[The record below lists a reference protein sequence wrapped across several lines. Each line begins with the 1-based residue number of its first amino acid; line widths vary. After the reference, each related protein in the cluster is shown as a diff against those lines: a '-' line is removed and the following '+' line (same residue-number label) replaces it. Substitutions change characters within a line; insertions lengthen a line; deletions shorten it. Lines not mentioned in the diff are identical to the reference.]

1 MQETPLEEQAFGVG
15 ISMVTL
21 TNLLLRAHIHSYRSE
36 LWYPAFTPEASYHS
50 GVVSNVNPSLY
61 KQAGEKDVTSFSAVP
76 ADTVNNF
83 LCPSK

>member
-15 ISMVTL
+15 ISGIVLAMVTL
-21 TNLLLRAHIHSYRSE
+21 TNLLLRAHIHSHRSE

-61 KQAGEKDVTSFSAVP
+61 KQVGEKDVTSFSAVS
-76 ADTVNNF
+76 ADKFPV
-83 LCPSK
+83 S